1 MPGSNRAVWT
11 FHQMIKRS
19 SGRSLTIV
27 TDDDVV
33 IADWRLWM
41 GAKGLSQRTIRDR
54 TQVVGRLLRDTNTTA
69 GTVGARDIQVFLAR
83 DVSATTKATYH
94 AHVRAFTAWMQR
106 TGVRDDNPADRTP
119 RPRRPKS
126 TPRPVTPAQVQSMLA
141 HANRR
146 RTYAYIMLAAYAGLR
161 VHEIAKLRGEDI
173 ADGLLTVTGK
183 GGKTATIPV
192 HNNLAPLVDRAP
204 KIGYWFPSPQ
214 MGGDHIHGTAV
225 SAAIHDCMRR
235 SGVSGTPHALRHF
248 YGTELVKAGVNL
260 RVVQVL
266 MRHESPA
273 TTAIYTLVDQ
283 GQMRDGID
291 RMVA

>member
-1 MPGSNRAVWT
+1 MPGSNRAIWT

-41 GAKGLSQRTIRDR
+41 DAKGLARRTIDDR
-54 TQVVGRLLRDTNTTA
+54 TRIIRNVLRDTGATA
-69 GTVGARDIQVFLAR
+69 GSLSPHDIQTFLAR
-83 DVSATTKATYH
+83 PVSTSTKATYH
-94 AHVRAFTAWMQR
+94 AHIRAFTAWMQR
-106 TGVRDDNPADRTP
+106 TQVRNDDPADRTP

-126 TPRPVTPAQVQSMLA
+126 TPRPITPAQLHAMLDA
-141 HANRR
+141 TRWR
-146 RTYAYIMLAAYAGLR
+146 RTRAYVLLAAYAGLR

-173 ADGLLTVTGK
+173 AGGLLTVTGK
-183 GGKTATIPV
+183 GGKTCTIPV
-192 HNNLAPLVDRAP
+192 HVALTELVAQYPSR
-204 KIGYWFPSPQ
+204 GWWFPSHD
-214 MGGDHIHGTAV
+214 GHVRGTSV
-225 SAAIHDCMRR
+225 SQVIGRCMRR
-235 SGVSGTPHALRHF
+235 AGVPGTPHALRHF

-260 RVVQVL
+260 RVVQML

-273 TTAIYTLVDQ
+273 TTAIYTRVDQ